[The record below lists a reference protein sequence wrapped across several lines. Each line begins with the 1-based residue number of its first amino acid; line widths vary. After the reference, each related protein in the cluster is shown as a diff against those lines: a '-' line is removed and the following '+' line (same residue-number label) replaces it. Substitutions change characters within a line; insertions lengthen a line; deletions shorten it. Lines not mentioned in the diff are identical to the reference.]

1 LMEYERT
8 YRKYMQPED
17 LVGFRV
23 TLSETDLFVCA
34 ERDLSEEVHAVAL
47 RERRIL
53 RSYIKGHP
61 DFRWSLEPVAVA
73 AAAPL
78 LIRRMAQAAAKAG
91 VGPMAAVAGA
101 IAEAVGEALLP
112 ASPELI
118 IENGGDIFLASSRPR
133 RVGLYAGRSPFSGRL
148 GLRIGP
154 PLAPLGMCPSSG
166 PVGHAVSFGEADA
179 VVVLSPDAALADAG
193 ATAVGNRVTGK
204 DDVPRALEFASGIEG
219 IIGVLIVCGD
229 QLGAWG
235 QVELV
240 PLDGPPL
247 QL

>member
-1 LMEYERT
+1 LEYERT
-8 YRKYMQPED
+8 YRKSMHAED

-23 TLSETDLFVCA
+23 TLSETDLFVYA
-34 ERDLSEEVHAVAL
+34 EGDLRREVEAVAL

-53 RSYIKGHP
+53 RSYIKGRP
-61 DFRWSLEPVAVA
+61 DFQWSLEPVAVEA
-73 AAAPL
+73 DAPL

-148 GLRIGP
+148 GLRIDP
-154 PLAPLGMCPSSG
+154 TLTPLGICTSSG
-166 PVGHAVSFGEADA
+166 TVGHALSFGEADA
-179 VVVLSPDAALADAG
+179 VVVLSPDAALADAV
-193 ATAVGNRVTGK
+193 ATAAGNLVKSK
-204 DDVPRALEFASGIEG
+204 DHIPRAIEFAAGIEG
-219 IIGVLIVCGD
+219 IIGILIVCGD

-240 PLDGPPL
+240 PLP
-247 QL
+247 